1 MVGRMKTTRT
11 RRTRRT
17 RSVKRTKTQCS
28 KTQCSKT
35 QCSKTQCYRT
45 RVRKQRGGMV
55 NFNSLSTANKR
66 RAVIGFLDGGDV
78 DSVRTLMSSDNADI
92 LTTD

>member
-11 RRTRRT
+11 R
-17 RSVKRTKTQCS
+17 SVKRTKTRCS
-28 KTQCSKT
+28 KTRFSRKG
-35 QCSKTQCYRT
+35 
-45 RVRKQRGGMV
+45 VPKQRGGVV

>member
-11 RRTRRT
+11 R
-17 RSVKRTKTQCS
+17 SVKRTKTRCS
-28 KTQCSKT
+28 KTRCSRKG
-35 QCSKTQCYRT
+35 
-45 RVRKQRGGMV
+45 VPKQRGGVV

-92 LTTD
+92 LTTGES